1 MTDLVE
7 LYRLAEGAR
16 IGVDRFPLGSVEAL
30 SLQDGSGRC
39 HIALDPAQL
48 RGTADEK
55 RKLAHELGHCATG
68 SFYTRAC
75 RFELPGR
82 CENRA
87 EKWAIKK
94 LVPKDELCE
103 AYLEGVTAAWELA
116 ERFGVPESFMRRV
129 MAYYGPVA
137 DSGSGMDV

>member
-55 RKLAHELGHCATG
+55 RKLAHELG
-68 SFYTRAC
+68 
-75 RFELPGR
+75 
-82 CENRA
+82 NRA

-116 ERFGVPESFMRRV
+116 ERFGVPEPFMRRV

-137 DSGSGMDV
+137 DSGSGRDV